1 MRRNPLYRALRV
13 DKMTIAAL
21 DSVLA
26 EHERGR
32 PEGIPVLR
40 MLGAGAAEVAARAG
54 ALAEALQRLAPEAR
68 LELRPGASAVGGGAA
83 PDVEIDTTLVG
94 LTHPALSA
102 ERLAERLRVGTPP
115 VVARVAQDR
124 VWLDLRTVQ
133 PHEEAELRDALLS
146 ALRS

>member
-21 DSVLA
+21 DVVLA

-32 PEGIPVLR
+32 LDGIPVLR
-40 MLGAGAAEVAARAG
+40 MLEAGAAEIAARAG
-54 ALAEALQRLAPEAR
+54 ALAEALRPLASEAR
-68 LELRPGASAVGGGAA
+68 VELRPGTSAVGGGAA
-83 PDVEIDTTLVG
+83 PDVEIDTTLIGV
-94 LTHPALSA
+94 THPTLSA
-102 ERLAERLRVGTPP
+102 ERLAERLRGGTPP

-133 PHEEAELRDALLS
+133 PHEETELRDALVS